1 MKQPPSLDKV
11 KLKFIDF
18 GRATNFE
25 MNEIY
30 DEETCAGLEYALHL
44 IKQVIQDKE
53 KYRNIV
59 INKKDVAVVP
69 KQKIIKFEGKN
80 EIEN

>member
-1 MKQPPSLDKV
+1 
-11 KLKFIDF
+11 
-18 GRATNFE
+18 

-53 KYRNIV
+53 KYQNIV